1 MHNHES
7 VHTQMYRGFKLKMF
21 HDHANDPYHY
31 MDGLW
36 PMLVFGSRY
45 RAEKNDATEAF
56 EITDE
61 QFEANRKS
69 LEVFNS
75 PDGFLD
81 HAMSCYKSSQWN
93 EVEELLE
100 WAEIPHLR
108 ISSSGYYQG
117 DRLEMIVVWTPS
129 FEAATGIT
137 REYAMSDEGKEDMKS
152 SVLFWAA
159 WAYGDVFRYEI
170 EGVDESCGGFIE
182 TDPFP
187 YEKTYCMQDA
197 MRVVDRHINKK
208 RTEHQ
213 KQLKTWIRN
222 KVPVLYRKATD
233 PRLTNTQVIS

>member
-61 QFEANRKS
+61 QFEAN
-69 LEVFNS
+69 
-75 PDGFLD
+75 
-81 HAMSCYKSSQWN
+81 
-93 EVEELLE
+93 
-100 WAEIPHLR
+100 
-108 ISSSGYYQG
+108 
-117 DRLEMIVVWTPS
+117 
-129 FEAATGIT
+129 
-137 REYAMSDEGKEDMKS
+137 
-152 SVLFWAA
+152 
-159 WAYGDVFRYEI
+159 
-170 EGVDESCGGFIE
+170 
-182 TDPFP
+182 PFP

-197 MRVVDRHINKK
+197 VGVMDRHINKK